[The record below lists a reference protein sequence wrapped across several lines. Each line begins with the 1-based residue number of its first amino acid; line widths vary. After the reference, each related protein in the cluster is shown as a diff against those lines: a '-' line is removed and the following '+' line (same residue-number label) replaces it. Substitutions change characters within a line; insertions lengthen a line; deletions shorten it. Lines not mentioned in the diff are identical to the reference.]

1 MPDPLAA
8 TIVVP
13 THDHGPLVGFAV
25 HSALQQ
31 TVGDLEVFVM
41 GDGVTP
47 ETRAAIESL
56 RREDSRVR
64 FFDHPKGPRL
74 GEHYRHAALAEARGA
89 IVTYLGDDDLYLP
102 NHVETV
108 RAALAGADFAAA
120 FNLVVPPDGPVRI
133 KPSIDVTREDAHAH
147 MLAHPDD
154 GIGLS
159 RISHT
164 LAAYRRL
171 PHGWRTTPA
180 GLMTDRYMV
189 AQFFEQPWLRAV
201 NVDAPTVIRFPS
213 RPRAD
218 WSLDRRAAET
228 SAMLERLR
236 DPAWRAALA
245 EKVRR
250 RQERDRSR

>member
-1 MPDPLAA
+1 MTTLAA

-13 THDHGPLVGFAV
+13 THDHGPLVELAV
-25 HSALQQ
+25 RSALEQS
-31 TVGDLEVFVM
+31 VREIEVFVM
-41 GDGVTP
+41 GDGVTQ
-47 ETRAAIESL
+47 ETRAAVTALVRS
-56 RREDSRVR
+56 DPRVR

-74 GEHYRHAALAEARGA
+74 GEHYRHAALAEARGE

-102 NHVETV
+102 QHVALV
-108 RAALAGADFAAA
+108 RAALANADFAAA
-120 FNLVVPPDGPVRI
+120 LNVAAGPDGPM
-133 KPSIDVTREDAHAH
+133 KPRVSIDVAAKGALEH

-171 PHGWRTTPA
+171 PHGWRTTPI

-189 AQFFEQPWLRAV
+189 QQFMEQPWLRAV
-201 NVDAPTVIRFPS
+201 SLTTPSVLRFPS
-213 RPRAD
+213 KPRAD
-218 WSLDRRAAET
+218 WTLERRRAEMAQHFD
-228 SAMLERLR
+228 RVR
-236 DPAWRAALA
+236 DPAWCA
-245 EKVRR
+245 EFVAKIAR